1 MLDRSADYLAAITAA
16 GRRIRV
22 RANVSIIDPDIVYQT
37 PASSGAAAWSKPAQ
51 LYDRTME
58 LDSRYATLE
67 RGRWLLDGTFRLIP
81 EDPAQLDGETGFVGD
96 TISGDDGTF
105 SPAAWVEERFSGV
118 DVLQACS
125 VYFST
130 EDFDGIP
137 VDFTVEV
144 LQGGTAYYTKEF
156 TGNTAT
162 FVSMDGFTVYNPDAI
177 RVTVTKWSLPGR
189 RLRVAEIVPGVYESW
204 DLRMIADVS
213 IVQQGD
219 VSCMALPYG
228 TCTLKLDNTTKRFEP
243 RKKASLFKSIEER
256 QGIGFEIGVRLPGG
270 GIEWKPT
277 CVFYQKGDGWKTSAN
292 EPTIVW
298 DLVDIIGLVTD
309 RTFIPPATL
318 PTTLSGWVT
327 AIVSELGTN
336 FEGCYHVDPDYADLP
351 VTANSV
357 EEVTGKKCGD
367 ILRWAC
373 QATGT
378 WPRAASDTG
387 YLTVEPL
394 WSQGN
399 QVTLRSILNY
409 PTMKANGDIA
419 MLIFKLHDGNDTQY
433 IVSGTSASAADSK
446 TIDNP
451 FLHTQAQALAA
462 ARLILAT
469 YGGNRMETTGRG
481 DPSSEIGDV
490 DTVWLDESS
499 ATTGRRIMQTFAIQ
513 DGVLQNCQSVFLQA
527 DGGFL
532 FQDCAIITESGTW
545 KAPAGVSK
553 LRVVIGQGGQG
564 GMKGQDG
571 SLTKGNKPHMNAD
584 TGEVSQNGTYN
595 SDYGA
600 DGESGVGGKIW
611 YGTIDINPEQ
621 EFVVHI
627 GKGGAPSQTYGV
639 PGAMGEETT
648 FGAYSSD
655 NGKVYPM
662 GYTDIANGDS
672 YGRSGVPV
680 PKNGTS
686 DGAAGGK
693 GGTPGVGGWGKASL
707 IIEGSGQK
715 IYYSYWKPVKQPGP
729 GGTAQKGADG
739 FVLVFWDKEAAS

>member
-1 MLDRSADYLAAITAA
+1 MISQTDTYKAAITADA
-16 GRRIRV
+16 RKMLL
-22 RANVSIIDPDIVYQT
+22 RAVVYIIDPDITFGTVT
-37 PASSGAAAWSKPAQ
+37 SSGEAAFSKSFQ
-51 LYDRTME
+51 IHDKELQ

-81 EDPAQLDGETGFVGD
+81 DNASDLTGQIGFVGD
-96 TISGDDGTF
+96 VLSGDDGTF
-105 SPAAWVEERFSGV
+105 SPAVYVQENFSNV
-118 DVLQACS
+118 SILQSFS
-125 VYFST
+125 VQFPT
-130 EDFDGIP
+130 DDFDGIP

-144 LQGGTAYYTKEF
+144 IQGSTSYFSKTI
-156 TGNTAT
+156 TGNTESYLS
-162 FVSMDGFTVYNPDAI
+162 FGGFTVQTPDAI
-177 RVTVTKWSLPGR
+177 KITVTKWSLPGR
-189 RLRVAEIVPGVYESW
+189 RMRVPEIIPGLYESW
-204 DLRMIADVS
+204 GNDIVAEFDVK
-213 IVQQGD
+213 QQGD
-219 VSCMALPYG
+219 VSCLTLPYG
-228 TCTLKLDNTTKRFEP
+228 TCTLRMDNLDRRFEP
-243 RKKASLFKSIEER
+243 RSKTGIFQSIEER
-256 QGIGFEIGVRLPGG
+256 QGIDVSIGVELSDGSTDWKHIGVYYQYAGG
-270 GIEWKPT
+270 WRTGDNGITMQWELA
-277 CVFYQKGDGWKTSAN
+277 D
-292 EPTIVW
+292 IV
-298 DLVDIIGLVTD
+298 GLLAD
-309 RTFIPPATL
+309 REFIVPDTL
-318 PTTLSGWVT
+318 PTTLNGWLSALV
-327 AIVSELGTN
+327 AQLGSN
-336 FEGCYHVDPDYADLP
+336 FASFYHADPDYGSLS
-351 VTANSV
+351 VTANSKDA
-357 EEVTGKKCGD
+357 VTGKKCGE
-367 ILRWAC
+367 ILLWAC

-378 WPRAASDTG
+378 WPRADAETG
-387 YLTVEPL
+387 YLTAEPL
-394 WSQGN
+394 WNQGN
-399 QVTLRSILNY
+399 KLDLDNMTTY
-409 PTMKANGDIA
+409 PVMKANASIA
-419 MLIFKLHDGNDTQY
+419 NLIFNLTDGTQY
-433 IVSGTSASAADSK
+433 VIAGTSASASETR

-532 FQDCAIITESGTW
+532 FQDCALITESGTW
-545 KAPAGVSK
+545 KAPAGKRK
-553 LRVVIGQGGQG
+553 LRVSIGQGGQG

-584 TGEVSQNGTYN
+584 TGEVSQKGTYN
-595 SDYGA
+595 ADYGA
-600 DGESGVGGKIW
+600 DGENGVGGKIW

-627 GKGGAPSQTYGV
+627 GQGGAPSQTYGV
-639 PGAMGEETT
+639 PGAMGGETT
-648 FGAYSSD
+648 FGAYSSA
-655 NGKVYPM
+655 NGKVYPL

-715 IYYSYWKPVKQPGP
+715 IYYSYWDPIKAPGP
-729 GGTAQKGADG
+729 GEDAKRGANG
-739 FVLVFWDKEAAS
+739 FVLVFWDKEAGA

>member
-1 MLDRSADYLAAITAA
+1 MLDRSDAYLAAITAES
-16 GRRIRV
+16 RRIRV
-22 RANVSIIDPDIVYQT
+22 RASVSIIDPDIAFL
-37 PASSGAAAWSKPAQ
+37 PAASSGAAPWSKPEQ
-51 LYDRTME
+51 LINKTME

-67 RGRWLLDGTFRLIP
+67 RNRWLLNGTFRLIP
-81 EDPAQLDGETGFVGD
+81 DAPQQLSGEIGHVGD
-96 TISGDDGTF
+96 VLSGDDGTF
-105 SPAAWVEERFSGV
+105 PQAVWTEERFSGV
-118 DVLQACS
+118 DILQACS
-125 VYFST
+125 VYFSDN
-130 EDFDGIP
+130 DFDGIP

-144 LQGGTAYYTKEF
+144 LQGGTAYFTREF
-156 TGNTAT
+156 TGNTAN

-177 RVTVTKWSLPGR
+177 RVTATKWSLPGR
-189 RLRVAEIVPGVYESW
+189 RLRVAEIIPGVYEDW
-204 DLRMIADVS
+204 DLRLIADLTV
-213 IVQQGD
+213 VQQGD

-243 RKKASLFKSIEER
+243 RKKNSLFKSIEER
-256 QGIGFEIGVRLPGG
+256 QGIGFEIGTRLEDNS
-270 GIEWKPT
+270 IEWMPV

-309 RTFIPPATL
+309 RTFLPPAPL
-318 PTTLSGWVT
+318 PTTLIGWVA
-327 AIVSELGTN
+327 AIVAHLGTN
-336 FEGCYHVDPDYADLP
+336 FAGLYHVDPDYADLP
-351 VTANSV
+351 VTANSA

-367 ILRWAC
+367 ILRWLC

-378 WPRAASDTG
+378 WPRAASKTG

-399 QVTLRSILNY
+399 QVTLKNILHY
-409 PTMKANGDIA
+409 PTMKANSDIA
-419 MLIFKLHDGNDTQY
+419 MLIFKLHDDNDTQY

-451 FLHTQAQALAA
+451 FIHTQAQALAA
-462 ARLILAT
+462 ARMILST
-469 YGGNRMETTGRG
+469 YGGNRLETMGRG

-499 ATTGRRIMQTFAIQ
+499 ATTGRRIQQTFAIQ

-532 FQDCAIITESGTW
+532 FQDCALITESGTW
-545 KAPAGVSK
+545 KAPAGVTR

-571 SLTKGNKPHMNAD
+571 SLAKGNKPHMNAD
-584 TGEVSQNGTYN
+584 TGEVSQKGSYN
-595 SDYGA
+595 ADYGA
-600 DGESGVGGKIW
+600 DGEPGSGGKIW

-627 GKGGAPSQTYGV
+627 GQGGAPSQTYGV
-639 PGAMGEETT
+639 PGSMGGETT
-648 FGAYSSD
+648 FGAYSSAS
-655 NGKVYPM
+655 GKVYPL

-672 YGRSGVPV
+672 YGRTGVPV

-693 GGTPGVGGWGKASL
+693 GGTPGVGEWDKASL
-707 IIEGSGQK
+707 IIPGSGRK
-715 IYYSYWKPVKQPGP
+715 IYYSYFTVKVPPGE
-729 GGTAQKGADG
+729 GQIGNKGADG
-739 FVLVFWDKEAAS
+739 FVLVFWDKPKA

>member
-1 MLDRSADYLAAITAA
+1 MLDRSQAYLAAITAEA
-16 GRRIRV
+16 RRIRV
-22 RANVSIIDPDIVYQT
+22 RASVNIIDPDIAFL
-37 PASSGAAAWSKPAQ
+37 PADSSGAAPWSKPEQ
-51 LYDRTME
+51 LTDKTME

-67 RGRWLLDGTFRLIP
+67 RNRWILDGSFRLIP
-81 EDPAQLDGETGFVGD
+81 DNPQQLAGEIGHVGD
-96 TISGDDGTF
+96 VLSGDDGTF

-144 LQGGTAYYTKEF
+144 RQGGTAYYTKEF
-156 TGNTAT
+156 TGNTSIG
-162 FVSMDGFTVYNPDAI
+162 VSMDGFTVYNPDAI

-189 RLRVAEIVPGVYESW
+189 RLRVAEIIPGVYEDW
-204 DLRMIADVS
+204 DLRMIAELT

-256 QGIGFEIGVRLPGG
+256 QGIGFEIGARLEAG
-270 GIEWKPT
+270 GIEWKKT
-277 CVFYQKGDGWKTSAN
+277 GVYYQKGDGWKTSAN

-298 DLVDIIGLVTD
+298 ELVDIIGLITD
-309 RTFIPPATL
+309 RTFIPPSTIPATL
-318 PTTLSGWVT
+318 AEWAAALVAQLGSNFTTS
-327 AIVSELGTN
+327 
-336 FEGCYHVDPDYADLP
+336 YHVDPDYAGLA
-351 VTANSV
+351 VTANSA

-367 ILRWAC
+367 ILRWIC

-378 WPRAASDTG
+378 WTRADAETG
-387 YLTVEPL
+387 FLTIEPL

-399 QVTLRSILNY
+399 EITLRNILSY
-409 PTMKANGDIA
+409 PRMTANGDIA
-419 MLIFKLHDGNDTQY
+419 ALIFYLHDGNDTQY
-433 IVSGTSASAADSK
+433 IVSGTSASSADTK

-451 FLHTQAQALAA
+451 FIHTQAQALTA

-499 ATTGRRIMQTFAIQ
+499 ATTGRRIYQTFTLQ
-513 DGVLQNCQSVFLQA
+513 DGFLQDCQSVLLQA
-527 DGGFL
+527 DGSFM
-532 FQDCAIITESGTW
+532 FQSSHLITESGKW
-545 KAPAGVSK
+545 KAPAGVSR

-564 GMKGQDG
+564 GMRGQDG
-571 SLTKGNKPHMNAD
+571 SLTKGDRPHMNAD
-584 TGEVSQNGTYN
+584 TGVISQKGTYN
-595 SDYGA
+595 ADYGA
-600 DGESGVGGKIW
+600 DGDSGIGGKIW

-621 EFVVHI
+621 EFDVVI
-627 GKGGAPSQTYGV
+627 GQGGAPSQTYGV
-639 PGAMGEETT
+639 PGSMGEETT
-648 FGAYSSD
+648 FGAYSSA
-655 NGKVYPM
+655 NGKVYPL

-672 YGRSGVPV
+672 YGRTGVQV
-680 PKNGTS
+680 PKDGTS

-693 GGTPGVGGWGKASL
+693 GGTPGVGEWDKADL
-707 IIEGSGQK
+707 YINGEWKG
-715 IYYSYWKPVKQPGP
+715 YYSYFRVKVPPGK
-729 GGTAQKGADG
+729 GQDANKGANG
-739 FVLVFWDKEAAS
+739 FVLVFWDKE

>member
-1 MLDRSADYLAAITAA
+1 MLDRSDAYLAAITAE

-22 RANVSIIDPDIVYQT
+22 RASVNIIDPDIAFL
-37 PASSGAAAWSKPAQ
+37 PADSSGAAPWSKPEQ
-51 LYDRTME
+51 LTDKTME

-67 RGRWLLDGTFRLIP
+67 RNRWLLDGTFRLIP
-81 EDPAQLDGETGFVGD
+81 EDPAQLAGETGFVGD
-96 TISGDDGTF
+96 ALSGDDGTF

-156 TGNTAT
+156 MGNTAT

-219 VSCMALPYG
+219 VSCMSLPYG

-270 GIEWKPT
+270 GIEWKPI

-298 DLVDIIGLVTD
+298 DMVDIIGLVTD

-318 PTTLSGWVT
+318 PTTLSGWVA

-336 FEGCYHVDPDYADLP
+336 FAGCYHVDPDYADLP

-357 EEVTGKKCGD
+357 DEVTGKKCGD

-399 QVTLRSILNY
+399 QVTLRSILHY

-419 MLIFKLHDGNDTQY
+419 MLIFKLHDGSDTQY

-451 FLHTQAQALAA
+451 FLHTRAQALAA

-499 ATTGRRIMQTFAIQ
+499 ATTGRRIMQTFTIQ

-532 FQDCAIITESGTW
+532 FQDCALITESGTW
-545 KAPAGVSK
+545 KAQAGVTR
-553 LRVVIGQGGQG
+553 LRVVIGQAGQG

-571 SLTKGNKPHMNAD
+571 YLRRAQWENSVEAGY
-584 TGEVSQNGTYN
+584 GEPGQ
-595 SDYGA
+595 
-600 DGESGVGGKIW
+600 DGSGGKIW
-611 YGTIDINPEQ
+611 HGTIDINPEQ
-621 EFVVHI
+621 SFTVRI
-627 GKGGAPSQTYGV
+627 GRGGAPSDTYGV
-639 PGAMGEETT
+639 PGAEGGETT
-648 FGAYSSD
+648 FGPYSSA
-655 NGKVYPM
+655 NGTVYPL
-662 GYTDIANGDS
+662 GYTDISNGS
-672 YGRSGVPV
+672 SFGRTGVEAPAA
-680 PKNGTS
+680 GTG
-686 DGAAGGK
+686 DGGK
-693 GGTPGVGGWGKASL
+693 GGDGGEPGVGYL
-707 IIEGSGQK
+707 YQNEGDIGYRFK
-715 IYYSYWKPVKQPGP
+715 KVKDPGP
-729 GGTAQKGADG
+729 GKPGKAGASG
-739 FVLVFWDKEAAS
+739 FVLVFWDKPEA